1 MAIRPL
7 WETADREA
15 ANFPLGSSF
24 SKDNVYVDDL
34 ETSMNDPKLL
44 LTGLIQTREA
54 LKKYKFVMTKW
65 KSNMPE
71 IVEELGFVCH
81 PQPAGDVTIRN
92 YLSDVQQLFDPLGL
106 LSPATIRSRLAL
118 HSMFRQKLKW
128 DQKLPGDMHEEY
140 RKCMAD
146 LELLAELKF
155 PRWIGT
161 EKKLRLHG
169 FSDASGM
176 AIAAAV
182 YYEVDGLLTSRA
194 RVGPMNACS
203 IPRLEM
209 KPPPYWRKYWHS

>member
-1 MAIRPL
+1 
-7 WETADREA
+7 
-15 ANFPLGSSF
+15 
-24 SKDNVYVDDL
+24 
-34 ETSMNDPKLL
+34 
-44 LTGLIQTREA
+44 
-54 LKKYKFVMTKW
+54 
-65 KSNMPE
+65 MPE
-71 IVEELGFVCH
+71 IVEALSRDQQPTTVLGMRWNPKTDELGFVCH

-176 AIAAAV
+176 AIATAV